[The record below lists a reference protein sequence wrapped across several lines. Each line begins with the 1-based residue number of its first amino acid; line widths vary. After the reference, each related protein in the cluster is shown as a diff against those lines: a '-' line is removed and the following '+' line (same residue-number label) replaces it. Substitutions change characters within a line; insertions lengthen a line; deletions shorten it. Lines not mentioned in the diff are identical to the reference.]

1 MEGKAEVA
9 MKNQKQDQKV
19 RRFDRLFVFFFCA
32 VVFISYFND
41 LSPQCV
47 TCSFNQ
53 SVSLFS
59 LSVWLFFL
67 H

>member
-19 RRFDRLFVFFFCA
+19 RRFDRLFVFVLLFVLVILMTYHLGVLPA
-32 VVFISYFND
+32 LLISQ
-41 LSPQCV
+41 LVCL
-47 TCSFNQ
+47 
-53 SVSLFS
+53 VSM
-59 LSVWLFFL
+59 SVWLFFL